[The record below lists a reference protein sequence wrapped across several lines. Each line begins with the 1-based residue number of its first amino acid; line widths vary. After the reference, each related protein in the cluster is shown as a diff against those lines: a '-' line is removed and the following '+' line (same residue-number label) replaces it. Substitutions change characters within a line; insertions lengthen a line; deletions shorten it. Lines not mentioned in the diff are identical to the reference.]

1 MSTRFDFNNN
11 LVDKIPL
18 THGGLQN
25 RLYKNTLWGCYNDK
39 GIKISKLELN
49 LRTLFPVDLK
59 RWSLE
64 LIRPNNSIR
73 DEESTSFGLEL
84 KVVRYC
90 FDKDILFVNHWY
102 NLDVPLM
109 DLPRPSKDGVLT
121 INGTKKTLI
130 TQLIKQPAVLFDR
143 EHKSLNMKDKDIGYL
158 KINGSKIIHNNHESD
173 LFASLLALRTKHSH
187 IFKGTSETH
196 DVVFYKGTWH
206 RLTWNNSKQNEFK
219 YGSRRSFR
227 CKKNITGCLE
237 TNKVIIIGAY
247 VNPLRIPV
255 VNVGENIILD
265 KNTAL
270 NYSGSITTTNSSNVL
285 NVIRKLDEVMVEG
298 GAEITCEEINNVEL
312 TFPGRIFL
320 NDLTRNHLD
329 FGLEQLTKKDLILI
343 SNEMLVN
350 RNNFKH
356 VDCDVRMIRGSGD
369 VIIDFIKKT
378 LDSVLNIKDPNVSTD
393 DVMMISGL
401 FDSVKKIQSDIDK
414 FFVSSDLCQYLD
426 QVNSLSELSHKNKL
440 TCLGDGGLT
449 SQNVEV
455 TIRDTKKWHLAK
467 ICPIESPEGQ
477 NIGLVLAL
485 STYANVDVNGYILT
499 GYYKTY
505 NGLINKSVI
514 YLNHFESKR
523 LNVALSCNKTQRK
536 WTMCLNWNEIK
547 ATDRSIID
555 LNLVSDVQ
563 MFSHAV
569 RLIPFLG
576 HNDPTRAL
584 MAANMLKQ
592 AIPPLNPR
600 PPLVGTGEE
609 YTVMRDT
616 GHNVVACNSGRVIKA
631 DSKRIIV
638 YEPRDRKRRV
648 YILPQPTKSN
658 QEMCQRLRTVVNS
671 GQTLKRGDVIAECQS
686 SCDGEMSL
694 GANLLVAFMC
704 WEGYNFEDSVIISSN
719 VINKGIFKSLHIIDL
734 KTKVRR
740 TPSGNEW
747 LSPSIT
753 DIPMKYRRCLDS
765 NGIVKVGSNVHED
778 DVLVGKLILRSGAER
793 KKKEFKEIS
802 GVELTSDEGS
812 GNDDG
817 TITNVGDGNYILNEG
832 MDRGGEFPTEL
843 VHNISL
849 RVPKGIDYATVLEVE
864 RSSDEDKNYQDQD
877 LESYIRCYNVVTKK
891 YIRRCCKLLQVGNI
905 KKSLTTSPF
914 LSGNKVIQNGLD
926 LLHKNYL
933 SYLNKLEVN
942 LLSKFNNR
950 LANEDQNDGVKVL
963 ETIRVKL
970 LVHKSIKVG
979 DKICGRH
986 GNKGVVSKIIP
997 KEDMPFMDDGTPI
1010 DVIFNPLG
1018 VPSRMNIGQLL
1029 ETTFGLISYRFG
1041 LEFKNVLNMYYKT
1054 NDDRILERV
1063 IPKLTELYPNIN
1075 NLTKNMILTLLSK
1088 LSQGV
1093 KISCPLFG
1101 FPFESCLKDFNNRLL
1116 INSNKKIQLY
1126 DGKTGLPFVST
1137 TNVGI
1142 IYILKLN
1149 HLVDD
1154 KIHARSTGP
1163 YSAVT
1168 QQPLKGKSN
1177 LGGQRLGEMEVWALQ
1192 SYGVAYFLNELLSA
1206 KCDDIMARHEIKENF
1221 LEERPTHNLHQTEGM
1236 AVLVKELFSMCIR
1249 IGTTK

>member
-1 MSTRFDFNNN
+1 MNTRFDYNTN
-11 LVDKIPL
+11 LVNKLPL
-18 THGGLQN
+18 NHNDLQT
-25 RLYKNTLWGCYNDK
+25 RLYKNVLWGCYNNE
-39 GIKISKLELN
+39 GIKISKLELI
-49 LRTLFPVDLK
+49 LRTLFPVNLK
-59 RWSLE
+59 HWSLE
-64 LIRPNNSIR
+64 LVRPNNSIR
-73 DEESTSFGLEL
+73 DEELTSFGLEL
-84 KVVRYC
+84 NVVQYC
-90 FDKDILFVNHWY
+90 LDKDILFVNYQY

-109 DLPRPSKDGVLT
+109 DLPRPSKDGILT

-130 TQLIKQPAVLFDR
+130 TQLIKQSAVSFDR
-143 EHKSLNMKDKDIGYL
+143 EHQSINMKDKDNGYL
-158 KINGSKIIHNNHESD
+158 RINGSKIIHNNYEFD
-173 LFASLLALRTKHSH
+173 LFASLLTLRTKHSH

-196 DVVFYKGTWH
+196 DAGFYKGTWH

-219 YGSRRSFR
+219 YGSRRSLR
-227 CKKNITGCLE
+227 CKKVLTDCIE
-237 TNKVIIIGAY
+237 TNNVIIIGTY
-247 VNPLRIPV
+247 VNASKIPV
-255 VNVGENIILD
+255 VNVGKKIILD

-270 NYSGSITTTNSSNVL
+270 NYPGSITITKSPNVL
-285 NVIRKLDEVMVEG
+285 NVIRELNEVMFGSET
-298 GAEITCEEINNVEL
+298 EITSEQISNVEL

-343 SNEMLVN
+343 LNEMLVN

-356 VDCDVRMIRGSGD
+356 VDCDIRMISGSGD
-369 VIIDFIKKT
+369 VIINVIKKT
-378 LDSVLNIKDPNVSTD
+378 LEPVLSIKDHNVPTN
-393 DVMMISGL
+393 DVMMISEL
-401 FDSVKKIQSDIDK
+401 FDSVKKIQSEVDK
-414 FFVSSDLCQYLD
+414 FFSSSNLCQYLD
-426 QVNSLSELSHKNKL
+426 QVNSLSELSHKGKL
-440 TCLGDGGLT
+440 TCLGDDGLT
-449 SQNVEV
+449 SQNVEI
-455 TIRDTKKWHLAK
+455 TMRDTKKWHLAK

-485 STYANVDVNGYILT
+485 SAYANVDVNGYIST

-505 NGLINKSVI
+505 NGLISRNVI

-523 LNVALSCNKTQRK
+523 LNVALSCNRTQEK
-536 WTMCLNWNEIK
+536 WTMCLNWNKIRI
-547 ATDRSIID
+547 TDRSIID
-555 LNLVSDVQ
+555 LSLISNVQ

-592 AIPPLNPR
+592 AIPPLNPS

-609 YTVMRDT
+609 YSVMRDT

-638 YEPRDRKRRV
+638 YESKDRKRRV

-658 QEMCQRLRTVVNS
+658 QEMCQRLRTVVNP
-671 GQTLKRGDVIAECQS
+671 GQTLEQGDVIAECQS
-686 SCDGEMSL
+686 SCNGEMSL

-719 VINKGIFKSLHIIDL
+719 VITKGVFKSLHIIDL
-734 KTKVRR
+734 KTEVKK

-747 LSPSIT
+747 LSSNIT
-753 DIPMKYRRCLDS
+753 DIPMKYRRCLDP
-765 NGIVKVGSNVHED
+765 NGVVKVGSNVHED
-778 DVLVGKLILRSGAER
+778 DVLVGKLVPRSDAEQ

-802 GVELTSDEGS
+802 GNELTSDEENN
-812 GNDDG
+812 NDNG
-817 TITNVGDGNYILNEG
+817 MITNVGDRNHILNEG
-832 MDRGGEFPTEL
+832 MDRTDELPTDL
-843 VHNISL
+843 TLNVSL
-849 RVPKGIDYATVLEVE
+849 RVPKRIDYATVLEVE

-877 LESYIRCYNVVTKK
+877 LENHIRCYNVVTKK
-891 YIRRCCKLLQVGNI
+891 YIRRCCMLLQVGNI
-905 KKSLTTSPF
+905 KRSLTTSPF
-914 LSGNKVIQNGLD
+914 LSGNKIIQDGLN

-950 LANEDQNDGVKVL
+950 LANESQNDEVKVL

-986 GNKGVVSKIIP
+986 GNKGVISKIIP

-1010 DVIFNPLG
+1010 DIILNPLG

-1041 LEFKNVLNMYYKT
+1041 LEFRNVLNMYYKT

-1063 IPKLTELYPNIN
+1063 VPKLTELYPNIN
-1075 NLTKNMILTLLSK
+1075 NLTKNMILTLLSE

-1101 FPFESCLKDFNNRLL
+1101 FPFESCLKDFNNRLS
-1116 INSNKKIQLY
+1116 INSNRKIQLY
-1126 DGKTGLPFVST
+1126 DGKTGLPFDNTS
-1137 TNVGI
+1137 NVGI

-1168 QQPLKGKSN
+1168 QQPLKGKVN

-1192 SYGVAYFLNELLSA
+1192 SYGVAYFLNESLSA

-1221 LEERPTHNLHQTEGM
+1221 LEERPTHSLHQTEGM
-1236 AVLVKELFSMCIR
+1236 AVVVKELFSMCIK
-1249 IGTTK
+1249 IKAMK